1 MAGYYDKNKD
11 YSLEIVKAQ
20 QRGDS
25 KESIDK
31 LRQERQN
38 KIDSTYGGKDPYQG
52 KNDVMGTGGSSNRG
66 NSSSGGGGSNR
77 NHTATQLP
85 GNPNQRPQATQT
97 PYNPQQAPT
106 LNQYGYRDGFDYSA
120 AMSDP
125 TISDAQR
132 AQYQQERQNKI
143 SQQYGGVEPNM
154 TGSNQKFSQ
163 TAAGSGNP
171 YVKGPGYGTGGY
183 TTPGAYG
190 APVLE
195 PTDMSGYWKKMTGG
209 ADMSRR
215 MDLANGYAISNGYT
229 VFYDENGYAKK
240 AVKGVADYTPHQDI
254 NAGNGTYGKNGAW
267 TDNEML
273 SAADRQKIQDI
284 RAQMRAGK
292 LTGDQANAL
301 ANEIR
306 AGYGYSIDKNGY
318 VTDNGA
324 LSRVNDL
331 RQRLGLDTNQESA
344 EQAYYRYLMGT
355 DTSPTAQA
363 SGNVQSFGDYLA
375 ANGGAQAGSQQRV
388 TDIAAGSTPTR
399 NYSTSQIGTSYDIG
413 DGSNYLKELYAQ
425 KVAAELAAL
434 KSAYEKN
441 TSTLDASRAQI
452 APVYDIA
459 RNSAADQNARSRGA
473 FQEMA
478 VANGLN
484 TGTTGQAALAQ
495 DIVYQ
500 QNLSAIDR
508 EQAQKLADLDLQRS
522 QLDTQY
528 QNAIAEAQA
537 TGNADLANAL
547 YEEYVRVQNQ
557 AAKQTAASTTTTTTK
572 PTLTASQAQTAIKNG
587 IVTDDVIAAFD
598 YYYGQGAYDSLYG
611 TGRLTAGTTG
621 TAKTGS
627 KSSGKRSYSNGKLT
641 NEQVKQ
647 LQKYYGVT
655 ADGKWGTNS
664 KKAAGGLTAD
674 QAWAK
679 YQGTNKTA
687 TKTNSAGVT
696 ATGSNYA
703 TIAKNSAAGAYG
715 PRYGAEMNKLQAMFS
730 RGANNAELASEVK
743 RAMQA
748 GEINEA
754 GAETFGAL
762 FGW

>member
-11 YSLEIVKAQ
+11 YSKEL
-20 QRGDS
+20 QRTDLS
-25 KESIDK
+25 ASERDRLTK
-31 LRQERQN
+31 ERQN
-38 KIDSTYGGKDPYQG
+38 KIDDKYGGREPNMIGSNKTYTQTYGG
-52 KNDVMGTGGSSNRG
+52 
-66 NSSSGGGGSNR
+66 SSSGSSKGSYGGIEYDRSNNGGGVYGMPTSNSEVKNYKR
-77 NHTATQLP
+77 
-85 GNPNQRPQATQT
+85 
-97 PYNPQQAPT
+97 
-106 LNQYGYRDGFDYSA
+106 
-120 AMSDP
+120 
-125 TISDAQR
+125 
-132 AQYQQERQNKI
+132 
-143 SQQYGGVEPNM
+143 GGV
-154 TGSNQKFSQ
+154 TYQ
-163 TAAGSGNP
+163 AA
-171 YVKGPGYGTGGY
+171 
-183 TTPGAYG
+183 
-190 APVLE
+190 
-195 PTDMSGYWKKMTGG
+195 

-215 MDLANGYAISNGYT
+215 QDLAGTAQVSNGYT
-229 VFYDENGYAKK
+229 VFYDDDGYAYK
-240 AVKGVADYTPHQDI
+240 AVKGAADYTPHQDI
-254 NAGNGTYGKNGAW
+254 NAGNGSYGKSGAW

-273 SAADRQKIQDI
+273 SALDRQKIAAI
-284 RAQMRAGK
+284 RAQMQVGK
-292 LTGDQANAL
+292 ITGDQANAA
-301 ANEIR
+301 ANAIR
-306 AGYGYSIDKNGY
+306 AGYGYTIDKNGL

-324 LSRVNDL
+324 LSAVND
-331 RQRLGLDTNQESA
+331 RRKQLGLSTSPESA
-344 EQAYYRYLMGT
+344 ELDYYRYLMGT

-363 SGNVQSFGDYLA
+363 NGKVQSFGDYLA
-375 ANGGAQAGSQQRV
+375 ENGGVQAGTPAYGQQRV
-388 TDIAAGSTPTR
+388 TDINAGSTPASNFTA
-399 NYSTSQIGTSYDIG
+399 QAGTSFDIG
-413 DGSNYLKELYAQ
+413 DGNDYLKELYAK

-459 RNSAADQNARSRGA
+459 RNSAANQNALSRGA

-495 DIVYQ
+495 DVVLQ
-500 QNLSAIDR
+500 QNLSQIDR
-508 EQAQKLADLDLQRS
+508 EQAEKTAEIDLQRS
-522 QLDTQY
+522 QLDTEY

-537 TGNADLANAL
+537 TGNAELANAL
-547 YEEYVRVQNQ
+547 YEEYVRQQNQ
-557 AAKQTAASTTTTTTK
+557 AVKQTAAAAATTTAK
-572 PTLTASQAQTAIKNG
+572 PILTASQVQSALKNG
-587 IVTDDVIAAFD
+587 IVTDDVISAFD
-598 YYYGQGAYDSLYG
+598 YYYGQGSYDALYG
-611 TGRLTAGTTG
+611 AGKLKAGTTG

-627 KSSGKRSYSNGKLT
+627 KSSSKKSGKRSYSNGSLT

-647 LQKYYGVT
+647 LQQYYGVT

-674 QAWAK
+674 KAWAK

-687 TKTNSAGVT
+687 TKTNSAGVK

-703 TIAKNSAAGAYG
+703 TIAKNSAAGVYG

-754 GAETFGAL
+754 GAETFGTL

>member
-1 MAGYYDKNKD
+1 MAVSEYDKKNLSQKDQDRIADVTSKAQRGEMSWADAHKTAESIRGNAGYSGGRYGNE
-11 YSLEIVKAQ
+11 YNS
-20 QRGDS
+20 DS
-25 KESIDK
+25 S
-31 LRQERQN
+31 
-38 KIDSTYGGKDPYQG
+38 
-52 KNDVMGTGGSSNRG
+52 GGSSKGSYGGIEYNRS
-66 NSSSGGGGSNR
+66 NNGGGIYGMPTSNSEVKNYKR
-77 NHTATQLP
+77 
-85 GNPNQRPQATQT
+85 
-97 PYNPQQAPT
+97 
-106 LNQYGYRDGFDYSA
+106 
-120 AMSDP
+120 
-125 TISDAQR
+125 
-132 AQYQQERQNKI
+132 
-143 SQQYGGVEPNM
+143 GGV
-154 TGSNQKFSQ
+154 TYQ
-163 TAAGSGNP
+163 
-171 YVKGPGYGTGGY
+171 V
-183 TTPGAYG
+183 
-190 APVLE
+190 
-195 PTDMSGYWKKMTGG
+195 G

-215 MDLANGYAISNGYT
+215 QDLAGRTAISNGYT
-229 VFYDENGYAKK
+229 VFYDDDGYAYK
-240 AVKGVADYTPHQDI
+240 ATKGVADYTPHQDI
-254 NAGNGTYGKNGAW
+254 NAGNGSYGKSGAW

-273 SAADRQKIQDI
+273 SALDRSKIQDI
-284 RAQMRAGK
+284 RNRLQRGEI
-292 LTGDQANAL
+292 TGDQANQA
-301 ANEIR
+301 ANAIR
-306 AGYGYSIDKNGY
+306 AGYGYTIDKSGY

-324 LSRVNDL
+324 LSAVND
-331 RQRLGLDTNQESA
+331 RRKQLGLSTSPESA
-344 EQAYYRYLMGT
+344 ELDYYRYLMGT

-363 SGNVQSFGDYLA
+363 SGKVQPFGNYLA
-375 ANGGAQAGSQQRV
+375 ENGGTQARSQQRV
-388 TDIAAGSTPTR
+388 TDINAGGTPSG
-399 NYSTSQIGTSYDIG
+399 NFSTSQTGMSFDIG
-413 DGSNYLKELYAQ
+413 DGNDYLKELYA
-425 KVAAELAAL
+425 KKKAAELAAL
-434 KSAYEKN
+434 KSAYEQN
-441 TSTLDASRAQI
+441 TATLDASRAQI

-459 RNSAADQNARSRGA
+459 RNSAANQNALSRGA

-500 QNLSAIDR
+500 QNLSQIDR
-508 EQAQKLADLDLQRS
+508 EQAEKTAAIDLQRS
-522 QLDTQY
+522 QLDTEY
-528 QNAIAEAQA
+528 RNAIAKAEA
-537 TGNADLANAL
+537 TGDAELANAL
-547 YEEYVRVQNQ
+547 YEEYVRQQNLY
-557 AAKQTAASTTTTTTK
+557 AKYGGQTGSGSSGGSTVVK

-611 TGRLTAGTTG
+611 TGKLTAGTTG

-647 LQKYYGVT
+647 LQKYYGVSQ
-655 ADGKWGTNS
+655 DGKWGTNS

-696 ATGSNYA
+696 ATGTNYA

>member
-1 MAGYYDKNKD
+1 MAVSEYDKKNLSQKDQDRIADVTSKAQRGEMSWADAHKAAESIRGNAGY
-11 YSLEIVKAQ
+11 SGG
-20 QRGDS
+20 R
-25 KESIDK
+25 
-31 LRQERQN
+31 
-38 KIDSTYGGKDPYQG
+38 YGNEYNSD
-52 KNDVMGTGGSSNRG
+52 RG
-66 NSSSGGGGSNR
+66 NSSSGGSSQGTFGGISYSRNDNGGGIYGMPTSNSEVK
-77 NHTATQLP
+77 NYKQ
-85 GNPNQRPQATQT
+85 
-97 PYNPQQAPT
+97 
-106 LNQYGYRDGFDYSA
+106 
-120 AMSDP
+120 
-125 TISDAQR
+125 
-132 AQYQQERQNKI
+132 
-143 SQQYGGVEPNM
+143 GGV
-154 TGSNQKFSQ
+154 TYQ
-163 TAAGSGNP
+163 
-171 YVKGPGYGTGGY
+171 V
-183 TTPGAYG
+183 
-190 APVLE
+190 
-195 PTDMSGYWKKMTGG
+195 G

-215 MDLANGYAISNGYT
+215 QDLAGRTAISNGYT
-229 VFYDENGYAKK
+229 VFYNDDGYAYK
-240 AVKGVADYTPHQDI
+240 AIKGVADYTPHQDI
-254 NAGNGTYGKNGAW
+254 NAGNGSYGKSGAW

-273 SAADRQKIQDI
+273 SALDRSKIQDI
-284 RAQMRAGK
+284 RNRLQRGEI
-292 LTGDQANAL
+292 TGDQANQA
-301 ANEIR
+301 ANAIR
-306 AGYGYSIDKNGY
+306 AGYGYTIDKSGY

-375 ANGGAQAGSQQRV
+375 ENGGTQAGTPAGSQQRV
-388 TDIAAGSTPTR
+388 TDINAGSTPASNFTAQ
-399 NYSTSQIGTSYDIG
+399 TGTSFDIG
-413 DGSNYLKELYAQ
+413 DGNDYLKELYA
-425 KVAAELAAL
+425 KKKAAELAAL
-434 KSAYEKN
+434 KSAYEQN
-441 TSTLDASRAQI
+441 TATLDASRAQI

-522 QLDTQY
+522 QLDTEY
-528 QNAIAEAQA
+528 RNAIAKAEA
-537 TGNADLANAL
+537 TGDAELANAL
-547 YEEYVRVQNQ
+547 YEEYVRQQNLY
-557 AAKQTAASTTTTTTK
+557 AKYGGQTGGSGSGSSGGSTVVK

-611 TGRLTAGTTG
+611 TGKLKAGTTG

-647 LQKYYGVT
+647 LQKYYGVSQ
-655 ADGKWGTNS
+655 DGKWGTNS

-696 ATGSNYA
+696 ATGTNYA

>member
-1 MAGYYDKNKD
+1 MAVSEYDKKNLSQKDQDRIADVTSKAQRGEMSWADAHKAAESIRGNAGYSGGRYGNEYNSD
-11 YSLEIVKAQ
+11 
-20 QRGDS
+20 RGNS
-25 KESIDK
+25 GS
-31 LRQERQN
+31 
-38 KIDSTYGGKDPYQG
+38 S
-52 KNDVMGTGGSSNRG
+52 GGSSKGSYGGIEYDRSN
-66 NSSSGGGGSNR
+66 NGGGIYGMPTSNSEVK
-77 NHTATQLP
+77 NYKQ
-85 GNPNQRPQATQT
+85 
-97 PYNPQQAPT
+97 
-106 LNQYGYRDGFDYSA
+106 
-120 AMSDP
+120 
-125 TISDAQR
+125 
-132 AQYQQERQNKI
+132 
-143 SQQYGGVEPNM
+143 GGV
-154 TGSNQKFSQ
+154 T
-163 TAAGSGNP
+163 
-171 YVKGPGYGTGGY
+171 YRV
-183 TTPGAYG
+183 
-190 APVLE
+190 
-195 PTDMSGYWKKMTGG
+195 G

-215 MDLANGYAISNGYT
+215 QDLAGRAQVSNGYT
-229 VFYDENGYAKK
+229 VFYDDDGYAYK

-254 NAGNGTYGKNGAW
+254 NAGNGSYGKSGAW

-273 SAADRQKIQDI
+273 SALDRSKIQDI
-284 RAQMRAGK
+284 RNRLQRGEI
-292 LTGDQANAL
+292 TGDQANQA
-301 ANEIR
+301 ANAIR
-306 AGYGYSIDKNGY
+306 AGYGYTIDKNGY
-318 VTDNGA
+318 VTDSGA
-324 LSRVNDL
+324 LSAVND
-331 RQRLGLDTNQESA
+331 RRKQLGLSTSPESA
-344 EQAYYRYLMGT
+344 ELDYYRYLMGT

-522 QLDTQY
+522 QLDTEY

-557 AAKQTAASTTTTTTK
+557 AAKQTAASTATTVTK

-611 TGRLTAGTTG
+611 TGKLTAGSSS
-621 TAKTGS
+621 GS
-627 KSSGKRSYSNGKLT
+627 KTSGSKKGSYSNGKLT

-647 LQKYYGVT
+647 LQKYYGVSQ
-655 ADGKWGTNS
+655 DGKWGTNS

-679 YQGTNKTA
+679 YQGGSRTA

-696 ATGSNYA
+696 ATGTNYA
-703 TIAKNSAAGAYG
+703 TIAKNSAAGLYG
-715 PRYGAEMNKLQAMFS
+715 PKYGATLNMIQAQFG
-730 RGANNAELASEVK
+730 RGANASTLSDIISAALK
-743 RAMQA
+743 R
-748 GEINEA
+748 GDINEA
-754 GAETFGAL
+754 GASTIMQTLGY
-762 FGW
+762 